1 MSQMRLHCVGT
12 LLVAF
17 TRFVKQWNSLG
28 SGGEGLVT
36 VLRQETGLR
45 SSSDSSGDCWGS
57 RPMLR

>member
-1 MSQMRLHCVGT
+1 MCRYSA
-12 LLVAF
+12 VAF